1 MSTVDV
7 MADPPFG
14 FSSGDDSPKEEPGRD
29 KHGKNDPDSGSSPSD
44 PLAAFGISG
53 DFGMGD
59 LGQIFTQLGQ
69 MFSSAGSA
77 VAPSSQVSA
86 RCTASAIAACVVGGI
101 GATNPIEFVATRL
114 ARS

>member
-1 MSTVDV
+1 MGTVDG

-14 FSSGDDSPKEEPGRD
+14 FSDSSMGDTPPNDGSGRD
-29 KHGKNDPDSGSSPSD
+29 KHGKNDPSD

-69 MFSSAGSA
+69 MFSNAGSTMA
-77 VAPSSQVSA
+77 GGSQNTQSGPINYALTTQVATNSIGFVAPIPA
-86 RCTASAIAACVVGGI
+86 TTHAA
-101 GATNPIEFVATRL
+101 
-114 ARS
+114 

>member
-1 MSTVDV
+1 MSTVDG

-14 FSSGDDSPKEEPGRD
+14 FSSGDDSPKDEPGRD
-29 KHGKNDPDSGSSPSD
+29 KHGKKDPDSPSSASD

-69 MFSSAGSA
+69 MFTSAG
-77 VAPSSQVSA
+77 
-86 RCTASAIAACVVGGI
+86 TAMAGG
-101 GATNPIEFVATRL
+101 TQ
-114 ARS
+114 